1 MCSQVMHNPARAL
14 YRLCLRVADC
24 SRQWK
29 PPPSTQTAC
38 RTPRSSPR
46 LCSPAHGTS
55 PISFLTSSVH
65 WGPVLQVSRIVTRTG
80 LAVAGLAGELG
91 ERVHGKHLEQ
101 PPAPARQAPHGG
113 RGLLEPSV
121 RARAPLQVKDNPPCL
136 RSPSKAGESH
146 SC

>member
-1 MCSQVMHNPARAL
+1 MAQGRRLQQAVETSPQYADSMQNSTPQPPCFCSL
-14 YRLCLRVADC
+14 
-24 SRQWK
+24 
-29 PPPSTQTAC
+29 
-38 RTPRSSPR
+38 
-46 LCSPAHGTS
+46 AHGTS

-121 RARAPLQVKDNPPCL
+121 RHGL
-136 RSPSKAGESH
+136 RFR
-146 SC
+146 